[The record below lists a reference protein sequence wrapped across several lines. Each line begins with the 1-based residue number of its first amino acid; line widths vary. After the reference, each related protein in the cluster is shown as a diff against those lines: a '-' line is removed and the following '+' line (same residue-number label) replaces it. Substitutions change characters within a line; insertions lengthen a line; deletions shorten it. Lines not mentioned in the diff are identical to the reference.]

1 MSKSIVLLK
10 TLLLSTSKINT
21 LKHCND
27 KKKRRKAIGRTIGSA
42 LVYLI
47 IIVYCILMCIGY
59 GHYGLIGEAPNMCA
73 VLISV
78 LSFFFTIFKTN
89 GYLFNFKEYDML
101 MSLPFKSSAVAACK
115 FLYMYIQSLPWY
127 LSISVAMLIGYGYYA
142 HPAVYVY
149 PIWIVLSLFL
159 PFIPMLLASFLGFII
174 ARISA
179 GFRKTNI
186 VQTVLTV
193 IFVLACLSLRF
204 VVEDIFRDN
213 KVKQTLGSISSA
225 TGSAAKYYLPA
236 SWFSGSVTRL
246 SVTDMLLLIGVSA
259 VLFAVIFLIVGK
271 SYTKINS
278 ALKSHAAS
286 RKYRMEA
293 QKTKSAVNTIAFKE
307 FKRLTGSTN
316 YMVNVALGELLA
328 VIVGVLSLVL
338 GMDKILS
345 FILHGAPIS
354 AKIIQPAIPF
364 IVYFLIGMMASTA
377 CSPSLE
383 GKNFWI
389 IKSLPLEMKT
399 VYQGKMLFNMY
410 LTVPFMVIATLM
422 MSISA
427 KTDVLDTVLYLI
439 LGLCLCAFSTA
450 RGLVCGI
457 KHLKLEW
464 ENEIEVIKQ
473 SAAVTIYMLPNLF
486 VTMALTAL
494 VVFLGTKINSRIIT
508 GGFIVLSG
516 VWAFIDYKRAIKY
529 GSEQKN

>member
-1 MSKSIVLLK
+1 MNKNIVLLK

-21 LKHCND
+21 LKHLDD
-27 KKKRRKAIGRTIGSA
+27 KKKRRKTIASAIGSA
-42 LVYLI
+42 LVYVLI
-47 IIVYCILMCIGY
+47 MLYCIIMCVGY
-59 GHYGLIGEAPNMCA
+59 GHYGLIGEAPVMCA
-73 VLISV
+73 LIISA
-78 LSFFFTIFKTN
+78 LGFIFTFFKTN

-101 MSLPFKSSAVAACK
+101 MSLPFKSSTVAACK
-115 FLYMYIQSLPWY
+115 FLYMYIKSLPWY
-127 LSISVAMLIGYGYYA
+127 ISISAAMLAGYAFYA
-142 HPAVYVY
+142 RPGIAVYPV
-149 PIWIVLSLFL
+149 WIILTFFL
-159 PFIPMLLASFLGFII
+159 PLIPMLLASFLGFLI

-186 VQTVLTV
+186 IQTVLTLA
-193 IFVLACLSLRF
+193 FVLACFSLRF
-204 VVEDIFRDN
+204 VVEDILRDN

-225 TGSAAKYYLPA
+225 TGNTAKYYLPA
-236 SWFSGSVTRL
+236 SWFSDSVTSL
-246 SVTDMLLLIGVSA
+246 SVTDMLFLAGGSIA
-259 VLFAVIFLIVGK
+259 LFAVVFLIVGK

-278 ALKSHAAS
+278 ALKSHASS
-286 RKYRMEA
+286 RKYKMEA
-293 QKTKSAVNTIAFKE
+293 QKTRSAINTIAFKE

-316 YMVNVALGELLA
+316 YMVNVALGEILA
-328 VIVGVLSLVL
+328 VIVGVLTLIF

-345 FILHGAPIS
+345 LILHGAPIS
-354 AKIIQPAIPF
+354 AKMIQPAIPF
-364 IVYFLIGMMASTA
+364 IVYFFIGMMASTA

-410 LTVPFMVIATLM
+410 LSVPFMCVATLLM
-422 MSISA
+422 CISA
-427 KTDVLDTVLYLI
+427 KTSLTDTLLYLL
-439 LGLCLCAFSTA
+439 LGFCLCAFSTA

-494 VVFLGTKINSRIIT
+494 VVFLGTKINSRLIT
-508 GGFIVLSG
+508 GAFIILTG

-529 GSEQKN
+529 GSEQKS

>member
-1 MSKSIVLLK
+1 MNSNFVLLK
-10 TLLLSTSKINT
+10 ALLLSTSRINT
-21 LKHCND
+21 LKHCDD
-27 KKKRRKAIGRTIGSA
+27 KKKRRKAVGAMIGAGILYA
-42 LVYLI
+42 FI
-47 IIVYCILMCIGY
+47 MFYCIIMCIGY
-59 GHYGLIGEAPNMCA
+59 GHYGLIEEAPVMCA
-73 VLISV
+73 ILISV

-101 MSLPFKSSAVAACK
+101 MSLPFKSSTVAACK
-115 FLYMYIQSLPWY
+115 FLYMYIKSLAWY
-127 LSISVAMLIGYGYYA
+127 LSISVAMLIGYGVYA
-142 HPAVYVY
+142 RPAVYVY
-149 PIWIVLSLFL
+149 PVWIVLTFFL
-159 PFIPMLLASFLGFII
+159 PLIPMLIASFLGFII

-186 VQTVLTV
+186 VQTLLTV
-193 IFVLACLSLRF
+193 IFVLACFSLRF
-204 VVEDIFRDN
+204 VIEGIFRDN

-236 SWFSGSVTRL
+236 SWFSDSITKL
-246 SVTDMLLLIGVSA
+246 SALDMLFLIGVSVA
-259 VLFAVIFLIVGK
+259 LFAVVFLIVGK

-286 RKYRMEA
+286 RKYRMQS
-293 QKTKSAVNTIAFKE
+293 QKTRSAVSAVAFKE
-307 FKRLTGSTN
+307 FKRMTGSTN

-328 VIVGVLSLVL
+328 LIVGALTLIF
-338 GMDKILS
+338 GMEKILS

-354 AKIIQPAIPF
+354 AKMIQPAIPF
-364 IVYFLIGMMASTA
+364 IVYFFIGMMASTA

-389 IKSLPLEMKT
+389 IKSLPLEMKM
-399 VYQGKMLFNMY
+399 VYQGKMLFNMF
-410 LTVPFMVIATLM
+410 LTVPFMCVSTLM
-422 MSISA
+422 MCISA
-427 KTDVLDTVLYLI
+427 KTDALDTVLYLL

-450 RGLVCGI
+450 RGCVCGI

-486 VTMALTAL
+486 VAMALTAL
-494 VVFLGTKINSRIIT
+494 VVFLGTRINSRIIT
-508 GGFIVLSG
+508 GAFIVLSG